1 MLPGGGVRGRN
12 VVADLADLQDNAT
25 HASALLKTLA
35 NEWRLMI
42 LCHLSEGELSV
53 GELER
58 MLGLNQSALSQHL
71 AVLRRQNIVKTR
83 RQAQQIYYSIAN
95 DKATSIIS
103 KLYDLYG
110 GPDGGAN
117 PKT

>member
-1 MLPGGGVRGRN
+1 MTDIVE
-12 VVADLADLQDNAT
+12 LQDNAVQ
-25 HASALLKTLA
+25 ASTLLKTLA

-42 LCHLSEGELSV
+42 LCHLTEGERSV
-53 GELER
+53 GELEKA
-58 MLGLNQSALSQHL
+58 LGLNQSALSQHL

-103 KLYDLYG
+103 KLYDLYCAADTPG
-110 GPDGGAN
+110 RPNATGA
-117 PKT
+117 

>member
-1 MLPGGGVRGRN
+1 M
-12 VVADLADLQDNAT
+12 ADIADLQDNAV

-42 LCHLSEGELSV
+42 LCHLTETELSV

-58 MLGLNQSALSQHL
+58 ILGLNQSALSQHL
-71 AVLRRQNIVKTR
+71 AVLRRQGIVKTR

-103 KLYDLYG
+103 KLYDLYCAADAG
-110 GPDGGAN
+110 GGQKN
-117 PKT
+117 